1 MRRVRRFVAY
11 QEVKMMK
18 LGETVRTAVALT
30 ALLLA
35 VSGCQKQ
42 EGSAEKAGKEIDKA
56 VEQAGEK
63 VDKAAQKVGE
73 QIEKTGESIQD
84 EARRDKK

>member
-1 MRRVRRFVAY
+1 
-11 QEVKMMK
+11 MMK
-18 LGETVRTAVALT
+18 FGETVRAAVALT
-30 ALLLA
+30 ALLIA

-63 VDKAAQKVGE
+63 VDQATEKLGE
-73 QIEKTGESIQD
+73 QIEKAGESIQD
-84 EARRDKK
+84 AAKRDKK